1 MIFTPISKHNN
12 MNVVRYYLCLCIL
25 MNHFNVLT
33 GESLPMLPRIFGGV
47 GSFFA
52 ISGFLM
58 FPSFEKRPY
67 LKSYF
72 SRRAKRILPPYML
85 IVLLAAFGLCALSE
99 LPVKEYFTDVVV
111 YKYLVANL
119 CFMNFL
125 VPSLPGVFTEN
136 IMTAVN
142 GSLWTMKGEVV
153 CYLMV
158 PFVYNY
164 IKKRREMGMKIGV

>member
-1 MIFTPISKHNN
+1 MIFTSISKHNN

-72 SRRAKRILPPYML
+72 SRRAKRILPPYVL

-99 LPVKEYFTDVVV
+99 LPVKEYFTDV
-111 YKYLVANL
+111 
-119 CFMNFL
+119 
-125 VPSLPGVFTEN
+125 
-136 IMTAVN
+136 
-142 GSLWTMKGEVV
+142 
-153 CYLMV
+153 
-158 PFVYNY
+158 
-164 IKKRREMGMKIGV
+164 